1 MNKKWLGVLMATGI
15 MALGP
20 NVLYAD
26 TNTVMSNPVEIN
38 QKVVIYGAPLASS
51 LDVNVLT
58 NQIVNFQFQNRSNEM
73 VVFEIPSK
81 NLFVEIPKNTTRFV
95 KVTMSDPIDKHVY
108 FKLNQRGS
116 NLKPGLFTVTDYE
129 QFHRV
134 ATSGN
139 YSISDAEL
147 HRIASWKST
156 QLQEEEEQ
164 VSETPIKEEPTVQ
177 TEQFIRGYW

>member
-1 MNKKWLGVLMATGI
+1 MNIKWLSMLMATGMI
-15 MALGP
+15 ALGSTA
-20 NVLYAD
+20 LYAES
-26 TNTVMSNPVEIN
+26 NTAMSNPAEIN

-58 NQIVNFQFQNRSNEM
+58 NQIVNFQFQNRSEEM

-81 NLFVEIPKNTTRFV
+81 NLFVEIPKNTTKFV

-108 FKLNQRGS
+108 FKLDQLGS

-129 QFHRV
+129 QFNQV
-134 ATSGN
+134 ATSSN

-147 HRIASWKST
+147 SRIASWKST
-156 QLQEEEEQ
+156 QVQEEEEQ
-164 VSETPIKEEPTVQ
+164 VSESTIKEEPAVQ